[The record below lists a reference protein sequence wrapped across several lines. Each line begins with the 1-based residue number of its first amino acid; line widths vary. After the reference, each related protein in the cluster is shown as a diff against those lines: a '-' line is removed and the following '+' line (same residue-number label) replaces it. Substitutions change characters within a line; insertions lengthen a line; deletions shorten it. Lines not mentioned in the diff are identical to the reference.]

1 MKVIILSVIIYFFSL
16 VSYSIAA
23 ERDCSNP
30 KKLHEKLICKMKGSS
45 NMNESNLNQDE
56 KLSKKKSTFGKI
68 KEIITQDS
76 FADAIKKAKE

>member
-1 MKVIILSVIIYFFSL
+1 MKVIILSVIIFFFF
-16 VSYSIAA
+16 SYSIAA

-45 NMNESNLNQDE
+45 NTNESNLNQDE

-76 FADAIKKAKE
+76 LVDAIKKAKE